1 MDGIARTPSVARSTV
16 AGTVAAV
23 AVGAFFGARGLAV
36 ARQTGF
42 ADLTQGFP
50 FGPSQFTVTL
60 VALTGGALLAV
71 VLAGVPAFGRLPGWP
86 VAAVGLA
93 LNYLTGEL
101 ASDHGIGV
109 VPRQPPT
116 TGQVLTVLASALGAG
131 LVLGGALLALS
142 RSARSL
148 RWPLAA
154 GLATGLVL
162 HSAIEDLLRLEAGA
176 GYPDVG
182 RAWPVQVGV
191 TMLVVVVAAVLA
203 HLDRP
208 GPGAPAARP
217 RIGPLVATAVAALV
231 TLGGLVIRWWVVDV
245 FRISQDGLVGPRRE
259 RFVEAFAYFS
269 PVAVATVAA
278 LVLLGYAYRAGR
290 APAARWV
297 VLGFA
302 AGPLLL
308 FGLRLSSVGDRAQ
321 AYLVVLVGLVAVAA
335 GAALARFT
343 PGLLPW
349 DAAGLLLAALAM
361 PLAAPVVRAELPA
374 AAQVPSLL
382 SALGL
387 GLAVGFGLV
396 LAATAPAGGVPSDVP
411 AAGPAARGAAAGGSE
426 AGGVEA
432 GGVEAGGVEE
442 SGRVAGVLAL
452 GMAALVLSALA
463 LAPSLLR
470 GLSTDR
476 LGEPALTVPV
486 LTGVA
491 ALVLVLLFGFGRA
504 VDRIRR
510 DLRAEAA
517 LVTAHAPLPPP
528 AAPAPAG
535 AQLSSGPD
543 AAAPA
548 RPGADAAGLPTPGS
562 DAARPPVP
570 GADAGGQGAPGTDAV
585 GPDAP
590 GTDAVGPS
598 APSSGTAGPDAPGS
612 GAVGPSAPSSGAAR
626 SAERKDP
633 RTD

>member
-1 MDGIARTPSVARSTV
+1 MDDIARTPSVVRSTV

-23 AVGAFFGARGLAV
+23 AVGAFFGTRGLAV

-50 FGPSQFTVTL
+50 FGPSAFTVTL

-71 VLAGVPAFGRLPGWP
+71 VLAGVTVFDRLPGWP
-86 VAAVGLA
+86 VVAVGLA
-93 LNYLTGEL
+93 LDYLAGEFAL
-101 ASDHGIGV
+101 DHGVGL

-116 TGQVLTVLASALGAG
+116 TGQVLTVLAGAVGAG
-131 LVLGGALLALS
+131 LALGGALLALS
-142 RSARSL
+142 RPARSL

-154 GLATGLVL
+154 GLAAGLVL
-162 HSAIEDLLRLEAGA
+162 HSAVEDLFRLVAGE
-176 GYPDVG
+176 GHPDGG
-182 RAWPVQVGV
+182 RAWPAQVGV
-191 TMLVVVVAAVLA
+191 TVLIVVVAAVLA

-208 GPGAPAARP
+208 GAGAPPGRP
-217 RIGPLVATAVAALV
+217 RVGPLVATAVAALV

-259 RFVEAFAYFS
+259 QFVESFAYFS

-278 LVLLGYAYRAGR
+278 LVLLGYAYRTGR
-290 APAARWV
+290 AVAARWV

-308 FGLRLSSVGDRAQ
+308 FGLRLTFVGDRAQ

-349 DAAGLLLAALAM
+349 DAAGLLLAALAL

-374 AAQVPSLL
+374 AGQVPSLL
-382 SALGL
+382 SAIGL
-387 GLAVGFGLV
+387 GLALGFGLV
-396 LAATAPAGGVPSDVP
+396 LAATATNDAAADGVTAATHSHSAP
-411 AAGPAARGAAAGGSE
+411 AATAAPASVASA
-426 AGGVEA
+426 
-432 GGVEAGGVEE
+432 GVEE

-463 LAPSLLR
+463 LAAPLLWGWGATR
-470 GLSTDR
+470 G
-476 LGEPALTVPV
+476 GGPPLTIPV

-517 LVTAHAPLPPP
+517 LLTAHAPLPAP
-528 AAPAPAG
+528 AAPTPAG
-535 AQLSSGPD
+535 AQPSPGPDIAGPTKPLPDTTGPTKPGPD
-543 AAAPA
+543 AAGDSAPGRA
-548 RPGADAAGLPTPGS
+548 AAGP
-562 DAARPPVP
+562 AEREE
-570 GADAGGQGAPGTDAV
+570 
-585 GPDAP
+585 PDA
-590 GTDAVGPS
+590 D
-598 APSSGTAGPDAPGS
+598 
-612 GAVGPSAPSSGAAR
+612 
-626 SAERKDP
+626 
-633 RTD
+633 